1 MGVSGTPSG
10 KQHSAFDEHV
20 VPQIDVL
27 YRVALA
33 MTGQPADAED
43 LVQDTLVRAFRAIDG
58 FDGAHPRAWLLTILR
73 NTHISRGLP
82 APPGPVHRRGAGA
95 AVPGTGRTG
104 GAGGRGGGGR

>member
-1 MGVSGTPSG
+1 MAVSGLPSG

-20 VPQIDVL
+20 VPQIEVL

-73 NTHISRGLP
+73 NTHINRGRRRRPVLFNDGELAQRSLELVGLSGSRG
-82 APPGPVHRRGAGA
+82 
-95 AVPGTGRTG
+95 
-104 GAGGRGGGGR
+104 